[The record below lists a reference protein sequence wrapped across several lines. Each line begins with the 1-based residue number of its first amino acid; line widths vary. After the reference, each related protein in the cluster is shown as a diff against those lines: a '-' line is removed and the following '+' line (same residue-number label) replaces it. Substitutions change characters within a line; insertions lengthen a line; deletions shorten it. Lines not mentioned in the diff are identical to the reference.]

1 MIKLDDICFAYD
13 STPVLKHF
21 STEIADG
28 EFVVIKGD
36 NGCGKSTLLNIINAL
51 EFAEIGTYT
60 FDGTVIDKK
69 AVKNEQF
76 AKAFHQKIGY
86 VFQNTDAQLFCSS
99 VYDEI
104 AFAPRQMQLDEAEI
118 VKRVDDMLK
127 LTGTEHLKERAPFH
141 LSMGEKKKVA
151 VASVLAMNP
160 QVLILDEPMNF
171 LDKKSRQWLV
181 EFLNQMHSVGKTII
195 IVSHTDDFDKM
206 ADKVINLKRL
216 VSRLSG

>member
-104 AFAPRQMQLDEAEI
+104 AFAPRQMQLDETEI
-118 VKRVDDMLK
+118 AKRVDDMLK

-171 LDKKSRQWLV
+171 LDKKSREWLV

-206 ADKVINLKRL
+206 ADRIIEL
-216 VSRLSG
+216 

>member
-21 STEIADG
+21 STEVANG

-69 AVKNEQF
+69 AMKNEQF

-104 AFAPRQMQLDEAEI
+104 AFAPRQMQLDEAE
-118 VKRVDDMLK
+118 VAKRVDDMLK

-171 LDKKSRQWLV
+171 LDKKSREWLV

-206 ADKVINLKRL
+206 ADKVIIL
-216 VSRLSG
+216 

>member
-69 AVKNEQF
+69 AMKNEQF

-104 AFAPRQMQLDEAEI
+104 VFAPRQMQLDEAEI
-118 VKRVDDMLK
+118 AKRVDDMLK

-206 ADKVINLKRL
+206 ADRIIEL
-216 VSRLSG
+216 

>member
-60 FDGTVIDKK
+60 FDGVVIDKK

-118 VKRVDDMLK
+118 VKRVEDMLK

-171 LDKKSRQWLV
+171 LDKKSREWLV

-206 ADKVINLKRL
+206 ADRIIEL
-216 VSRLSG
+216 

>member
-21 STEIADG
+21 STEVANG
-28 EFVVIKGD
+28 ELVVIKGD

-69 AVKNEQF
+69 AMKSEQF
-76 AKAFHQKIGY
+76 AKTFHQKIGY

-118 VKRVDDMLK
+118 AKRVDDMLK

-171 LDKKSRQWLV
+171 LDKKSREWLV

-206 ADKVINLKRL
+206 ADRIIEL
-216 VSRLSG
+216 

>member
-51 EFAEIGTYT
+51 KFAEIGTYT

-104 AFAPRQMQLDEAEI
+104 AFAPRQMQLDETEI
-118 VKRVDDMLK
+118 AKRVDDMLK

-206 ADKVINLKRL
+206 ADKVINL
-216 VSRLSG
+216 

>member
-60 FDGTVIDKK
+60 FGDTVIDKK
-69 AVKNEQF
+69 AMKNEQF

-104 AFAPRQMQLDEAEI
+104 AFAPRQMQLDEAE
-118 VKRVDDMLK
+118 VAKRVEDMLK

-206 ADKVINLKRL
+206 ADRIIEL
-216 VSRLSG
+216 

>member
-21 STEIADG
+21 STEVANG

-69 AVKNEQF
+69 VMKNEQF

-104 AFAPRQMQLDEAEI
+104 AFAPRQMQLDEAE
-118 VKRVDDMLK
+118 VAKRVDDMLK

-171 LDKKSRQWLV
+171 LDKKSREWLV
-181 EFLNQMHSVGKTII
+181 KFLNQMHSVGKTII

-206 ADKVINLKRL
+206 ADRIIEL
-216 VSRLSG
+216 

>member
-21 STEIADG
+21 STEVADG

-69 AVKNEQF
+69 AMKNEQF

-104 AFAPRQMQLDEAEI
+104 AFAPRQMQLNEAE
-118 VKRVDDMLK
+118 VAKRVDDMLK

-171 LDKKSRQWLV
+171 LDKKSREWLV

-206 ADKVINLKRL
+206 ADRIIKL
-216 VSRLSG
+216 

>member
-69 AVKNEQF
+69 AMKNEQF

-118 VKRVDDMLK
+118 VKRIEDMLK

-160 QVLILDEPMNF
+160 QVLILDEPMDF
-171 LDKKSRQWLV
+171 LDKKSREWLV

-206 ADKVINLKRL
+206 ADRIIEL
-216 VSRLSG
+216 

>member
-118 VKRVDDMLK
+118 AKRVDDMLK

-171 LDKKSRQWLV
+171 LDKKSREWLV

-206 ADKVINLKRL
+206 ADRIIKL
-216 VSRLSG
+216 

>member
-21 STEIADG
+21 STEVADG

-69 AVKNEQF
+69 AMKNEQF

-118 VKRVDDMLK
+118 AKRVDDMLK

-195 IVSHTDDFDKM
+195 IVSHTNDFDKM
-206 ADKVINLKRL
+206 ADRIIEL
-216 VSRLSG
+216 

>member
-21 STEIADG
+21 GTEVANG

-69 AVKNEQF
+69 TVKNEQF

-118 VKRVDDMLK
+118 AKRVDDMLK

-171 LDKKSRQWLV
+171 LDKKSREWLV

-206 ADKVINLKRL
+206 ADKVINL
-216 VSRLSG
+216 

>member
-21 STEIADG
+21 STEIANG

-118 VKRVDDMLK
+118 AKRVDDMLK

-171 LDKKSRQWLV
+171 LDKKSREWLV
-181 EFLNQMHSVGKTII
+181 DFLNQMHSVGKTII

-206 ADKVINLKRL
+206 ADKVINL
-216 VSRLSG
+216 

>member
-21 STEIADG
+21 STEVADG

-69 AVKNEQF
+69 AMKNEQF

-104 AFAPRQMQLDEAEI
+104 AFAPRQIQLDEAE
-118 VKRVDDMLK
+118 VAKRVEDMLK

-206 ADKVINLKRL
+206 ADRIIEL
-216 VSRLSG
+216 

>member
-21 STEIADG
+21 STEVADG

-69 AVKNEQF
+69 AMKNEQF

-104 AFAPRQMQLDEAEI
+104 AFAPRQMQLDETEVA
-118 VKRVDDMLK
+118 KRVDDMLK

-160 QVLILDEPMNF
+160 QVIILDEPMNF
-171 LDKKSRQWLV
+171 LDKKSREWLV

-206 ADKVINLKRL
+206 ADKVINL
-216 VSRLSG
+216 

>member
-21 STEIADG
+21 GTEVADG

-60 FDGTVIDKK
+60 FDGIVIDKK
-69 AVKNEQF
+69 AMKNEQF

-104 AFAPRQMQLDEAEI
+104 AFAPRQMQLDEAE
-118 VKRVDDMLK
+118 VAKRVDDMLK

-171 LDKKSRQWLV
+171 LDKKSREWLV

-206 ADKVINLKRL
+206 ADRIIEL
-216 VSRLSG
+216 

>member
-69 AVKNEQF
+69 AMKNEQF

-118 VKRVDDMLK
+118 AKRVDDMLK

-171 LDKKSRQWLV
+171 LDKKSRLWLV

-206 ADKVINLKRL
+206 ADRIIEL
-216 VSRLSG
+216 

>member
-13 STPVLKHF
+13 ITPVLKHF

-118 VKRVDDMLK
+118 AKRVEDMLK

-171 LDKKSRQWLV
+171 LDKKSRLWLV
-181 EFLNQMHSVGKTII
+181 EFLNQMHSIGKTII

-206 ADKVINLKRL
+206 ADKVINL
-216 VSRLSG
+216 

>member
-104 AFAPRQMQLDEAEI
+104 AFAPRQMQLDEAE
-118 VKRVDDMLK
+118 VAKRVDDMLK

-181 EFLNQMHSVGKTII
+181 EFLNQMHAVGKTII

-206 ADKVINLKRL
+206 ADRIIEL
-216 VSRLSG
+216 

>member
-21 STEIADG
+21 STEVANG

-69 AVKNEQF
+69 AMKNEQF

-104 AFAPRQMQLDEAEI
+104 AFAPRQMQLDEAE
-118 VKRVDDMLK
+118 VAKRVDDMLK

-160 QVLILDEPMNF
+160 QVLILDEPINF
-171 LDKKSRQWLV
+171 LDKKSREWLV
-181 EFLNQMHSVGKTII
+181 EFLNQMHFVGKTII

-206 ADKVINLKRL
+206 ADRIIEL
-216 VSRLSG
+216 

>member
-21 STEIADG
+21 GTEIADG

-69 AVKNEQF
+69 AMKNGQF

-104 AFAPRQMQLDEAEI
+104 AFAPRQMQLDEAE
-118 VKRVDDMLK
+118 VAKRVDDMLK

-171 LDKKSRQWLV
+171 LDKKSREWLV

-206 ADKVINLKRL
+206 ADRIIEL
-216 VSRLSG
+216 

>member
-21 STEIADG
+21 STEVADG

-60 FDGTVIDKK
+60 FDGTAIDKK
-69 AVKNEQF
+69 AMKNEQF

-104 AFAPRQMQLDEAEI
+104 AFAPRQMQLDEAE
-118 VKRVDDMLK
+118 VAKRVDDMLK

-171 LDKKSRQWLV
+171 LDKKSREWLV
-181 EFLNQMHSVGKTII
+181 KFLNQMHSVGKTII

-206 ADKVINLKRL
+206 ADRIIEL
-216 VSRLSG
+216 

>member
-21 STEIADG
+21 STEVADG

-69 AVKNEQF
+69 AMKNEQF

-104 AFAPRQMQLDEAEI
+104 AFAPRQMQLDEAE
-118 VKRVDDMLK
+118 VAKRVDDMLK

-160 QVLILDEPMNF
+160 QVIILDEPMNF
-171 LDKKSRQWLV
+171 LDKKSREWLV

-206 ADKVINLKRL
+206 ADRIIEL
-216 VSRLSG
+216 

>member
-21 STEIADG
+21 STEVADG

-69 AVKNEQF
+69 AMKNVQF

-104 AFAPRQMQLDEAEI
+104 AFAPRQMQLDEAE
-118 VKRVDDMLK
+118 VAKRVDDMLK

-171 LDKKSRQWLV
+171 LDKKSREWLV

-206 ADKVINLKRL
+206 ADRIIEL
-216 VSRLSG
+216 

>member
-21 STEIADG
+21 STEVADG

-69 AVKNEQF
+69 AMKNEQF

-104 AFAPRQMQLDEAEI
+104 AFAPRQMQLDKAE
-118 VKRVDDMLK
+118 VAKRVDDMLK

-171 LDKKSRQWLV
+171 LDKKSREWLV

-206 ADKVINLKRL
+206 ADRIIEL
-216 VSRLSG
+216 

>member
-21 STEIADG
+21 GTEVADG

-60 FDGTVIDKK
+60 FDGIVIDKK
-69 AVKNEQF
+69 AMKNEQF

-118 VKRVDDMLK
+118 AKRVDDMMK
-127 LTGTEHLKERAPFH
+127 LTGTEHLEERAPFH

-171 LDKKSRQWLV
+171 LDKKSREWLV

-206 ADKVINLKRL
+206 ADRIIEL
-216 VSRLSG
+216 

>member
-118 VKRVDDMLK
+118 AKRVDDMLK

-171 LDKKSRQWLV
+171 LDKKSREWLV

-206 ADKVINLKRL
+206 ADKVINL
-216 VSRLSG
+216 

>member
-21 STEIADG
+21 STEVANG

-69 AVKNEQF
+69 AMKNEQF

-104 AFAPRQMQLDEAEI
+104 AFAPRQMQLDEAE
-118 VKRVDDMLK
+118 VAKRVDDMLK

-151 VASVLAMNP
+151 VASVLALNP

-171 LDKKSRQWLV
+171 LDKKSREWLV
-181 EFLNQMHSVGKTII
+181 DFLNQMHSVGKTII

-206 ADKVINLKRL
+206 ADKVINL
-216 VSRLSG
+216 

>member
-21 STEIADG
+21 GTEVADG

-60 FDGTVIDKK
+60 FDGIVIDKK

-104 AFAPRQMQLDEAEI
+104 AFAPRQMQLDEAE
-118 VKRVDDMLK
+118 VAKRVDDMLK

-171 LDKKSRQWLV
+171 LDKKSREWLV

-206 ADKVINLKRL
+206 ADRIIEL
-216 VSRLSG
+216 

>member
-118 VKRVDDMLK
+118 AKRVEDMLK

-171 LDKKSRQWLV
+171 LDKKSREWLV

-206 ADKVINLKRL
+206 ADRIIEL
-216 VSRLSG
+216 

>member
-21 STEIADG
+21 GTEVADG
-28 EFVVIKGD
+28 EFIVIKGD

-69 AVKNEQF
+69 AMKNEQF

-104 AFAPRQMQLDEAEI
+104 AFAPRQMQLDEAE
-118 VKRVDDMLK
+118 VAKRVDDMLK

-151 VASVLAMNP
+151 VASVLSMNP

-171 LDKKSRQWLV
+171 LDKKSREWLV

-206 ADKVINLKRL
+206 ADRIIEL
-216 VSRLSG
+216 

>member
-21 STEIADG
+21 GTEIADG

-69 AVKNEQF
+69 AMKNGQF

-104 AFAPRQMQLDEAEI
+104 AFAPRQMQLDESEVA
-118 VKRVDDMLK
+118 KRVDDMLK

-171 LDKKSRQWLV
+171 LDKKSREWLV

-206 ADKVINLKRL
+206 ADRIIEL
-216 VSRLSG
+216 

>member
-118 VKRVDDMLK
+118 AKRVEDMLK

-171 LDKKSRQWLV
+171 LDKKSREWLV

-206 ADKVINLKRL
+206 ADKVINL
-216 VSRLSG
+216 

>member
-104 AFAPRQMQLDEAEI
+104 AFAPRQMQLDEAE
-118 VKRVDDMLK
+118 VAKRVEDILK

-206 ADKVINLKRL
+206 ADRIIEL
-216 VSRLSG
+216 

>member
-21 STEIADG
+21 STEVADG

-69 AVKNEQF
+69 AMKNEQF

-118 VKRVDDMLK
+118 AKRVDDMLK

-171 LDKKSRQWLV
+171 LDKKSREWLV

-206 ADKVINLKRL
+206 ADKVINL
-216 VSRLSG
+216 